1 MDRSQLK
8 TLSDSYIA
16 DAPPN
21 NITAANVRDL
31 NDEVINSCALIDDNN
46 VFNGGNTFNAVTNFK
61 NQLNTALTSSLT
73 IQTEI
78 NIYSANTYIYI
89 SGSNDSVLRF
99 IGDYMQNG
107 NFRFLKFYDPCTI
120 VYDPTYIVT
129 PNNQNIEVQSGDTCI
144 VFPYGD
150 VTYFL
155 SYTRFSGEQINTSKI
170 WTWSDQVPTLF
181 DDIANGFQQYYR
193 WISQESSGRLREWYL
208 DNPIVNSAVWNP
220 TSGTFGKWGDNT
232 DLMINNI
239 FYASVFPILITNYRI
254 NYYRIGR
261 LFYLIGWIEVEDP
274 QGQSVGWKLDFNN
287 NNQGIDFTPINL
299 KGVGVVTDSQKL
311 LKNDEYRV
319 SFGGINII
327 YELSYTPSPTA
338 NIRVYFNIS
347 TPYNAAN
354 L

>member
-46 VFNGGNTFNAVTNFK
+46 VFNGGNTFNLVTNFK

-73 IQTEI
+73 IQNEI
-78 NIYSANTYIYI
+78 NIYSANTYIFI

-120 VYDPTYIVT
+120 VYDPSYIVT

-144 VFPYGD
+144 VFAYGD

-155 SYTRFSGEQINTSKI
+155 SYTRFNGQQIYSSKI
-170 WTWSDQVPTLF
+170 WTWSDQVPTLT

-220 TSGTFGKWGDNT
+220 TSGTFGKWGDDT
-232 DLMINNI
+232 DFMVDDI
-239 FYASVFPILITNYRI
+239 FYISDPTKNTNYRI

-261 LFYLIGWIEVEDP
+261 LFYLIGWIEVESP
-274 QGQSVGWKLDFNN
+274 NSQVGAWKFEFIN
-287 NNQGIDFTPINL
+287 NNQGLDFTPMF
-299 KGVGVVTDSQKL
+299 KGIGIVTDSSNL
-311 LKNDEYRV
+311 LKNDEYKV
-319 SFGGINII
+319 ELFNDNI
-327 YELSYTPSPTA
+327 YFELTYTSSPTA

-347 TPYNAAN
+347 TPYSAQN